1 MSLGTTREDP
11 PDSLF
16 DDHPTG
22 VRPGFIFTSG
32 TDLGIT
38 APVPRVPVCNDAGFH
53 IFQFSKLQPLKANRC
68 TQPLAER
75 GNLLNSR
82 ISDGI
87 RKLADANSSVELVVR
102 STNATWV
109 AFPDYYTRRR
119 PSTPSSPSSSFF
131 ALGIWLVAQRYKT
144 IRDRAVLF
152 YWPAPPIRVT
162 PVRIQPFPERLV
174 FIHRKLIQIT
184 NPNTSKTLPSMLI
197 SPTLH
202 FCRMAPG
209 ETGNTSPPTIPLLDF
224 T

>member
-1 MSLGTTREDP
+1 MGTFRRDSSRDVPSRRLSGHFSVLLGGIVHLVSLGTTREGP
-11 PDSLF
+11 PDSPF

-38 APVPRVPVCNDAGFH
+38 APVPRVPVCNDAGFD
-53 IFQFSKLQPLKANRC
+53 IFQFSKLQPLKTNRC

-82 ISDGI
+82 IDDGI

-119 PSTPSSPSSSFF
+119 PSTPSSPSSSSSLS
-131 ALGIWLVAQRYKT
+131 ASGL
-144 IRDRAVLF
+144 
-152 YWPAPPIRVT
+152 
-162 PVRIQPFPERLV
+162 
-174 FIHRKLIQIT
+174 
-184 NPNTSKTLPSMLI
+184 
-197 SPTLH
+197 
-202 FCRMAPG
+202 
-209 ETGNTSPPTIPLLDF
+209 
-224 T
+224 